1 MSRRYRTTL
10 LLALVFLTA
19 WLPRRLAL
27 DRFVTP
33 DEKLWL
39 ARSANFFYA
48 LTNKDFVNTFQREH
62 PGVTAMWAGA
72 TALAI
77 RYPEYVEEAP
87 GQLNWETNEFDAWLK
102 ANSTHTALELLVQA
116 RVEIALAIALL
127 LTISFWLARRLFDTP
142 TALLGTLLIALDPF
156 HLALSRQLHLDGLLS
171 VFSYASVLAFL
182 VFLYRGRQLR
192 YLGFSGVLA
201 AVAILTKSP
210 AVLLLPVVGLLTAM
224 DMAWRIRRDENR
236 TRVLGLGILSLIVWM
251 LFLLA
256 QFVLGWPAL
265 WVEPLDT
272 LRRMFPTTVTYA
284 MVGHKDATFF
294 LGKVVAGDP
303 GLLFYP
309 LALAFRSTPVTI
321 GGLVL
326 AAFVAWH
333 RSPPLADANGRRPA
347 RALALFALLFAVGM
361 SLVAKKFDRYLL
373 PIFPALNM
381 IAAFGWVGAARW
393 LYRAGP
399 GWSRRQGVL
408 SAGLAA
414 VVAAQ
419 AFMSLPHFPYYFTYF
434 NPLIGGARQAS
445 EVMMV
450 GWGEGLD
457 QAARY
462 LNEKPNAGRLRVA
475 AWYAQGPLDYYFDG
489 KAIPIRFADDL
500 GDTLRW
506 MQSDY
511 AVLYINQWQRQSPQ
525 PELFDY
531 FNDLTPEKTI
541 RFRGLDY
548 VRIYNLRDAPRFNYL
563 ARSDRSFS
571 DWGGAIRL
579 VDHKSPV
586 VAQPGVSVQVTF
598 ELQNLAPLDRDLN
611 VLVRVVGA
619 TGEEL
624 ARDEGWPFGSPTSAW
639 DTRDVWP
646 DGHRLA
652 VPADAAAG
660 YYRLELSFYNPAT
673 LATLPAT
680 DARTGA
686 ALGNAVVVDYI
697 RIGDP
702 PTRPAHALSPPAD
715 FAQKGAPASAVQLR
729 LLGSDIG
736 MGGGER
742 AAREN
747 TATVRPGDPL
757 HIRLFW
763 QARQSMTTDYTV
775 FVHLVGPG
783 GQLLAQWDSQPVGGF
798 FPTSFW
804 RVGQIVADD
813 VDLAVPAGAQPGTYE
828 IRAGMYDLATG
839 RRLLISRSGRPAGD
853 YVAAGTVQVP

>member
-19 WLPRRLAL
+19 WLPRRLAP

-39 ARSANFFYA
+39 ARSANFYYA
-48 LTNKDFVNTFQREH
+48 LAHRDFVNTFQREH

-77 RYPEYVEEAP
+77 RYPEYVQEAP

-116 RVEIALAIALL
+116 RVEIAMAIALL
-127 LTISFWLARRLFDTP
+127 LTVCFWLTLRLFDTP

-182 VFLYRGRQLR
+182 VFLYRGRQIR

-210 AVLLLPVVGLLTAM
+210 AALLLPFVGLLTAM
-224 DMAWRIRRDENR
+224 DMVWRIRRDENR
-236 TRVLGLGILSLIVWM
+236 TRVLCLGILSLIVWT

-256 QFVLGWPAL
+256 RFMLGWPAL

-272 LRRMFPTTVTYA
+272 LRRIFPTTVAYA
-284 MVGHKDATFF
+284 TGGHKDATFF
-294 LGKVVAGDP
+294 LGKVIASDP

-309 LALAFRSTPVTI
+309 IALAFRSTPVTI
-321 GGLVL
+321 VGLVL
-326 AAFVAWH
+326 AASVAW
-333 RSPPLADANGRRPA
+333 RRFPPFADANGRRPA
-347 RALALFALLFAVGM
+347 RALALYALLFAVGM

-373 PIFPALNM
+373 PIFPALDM
-381 IAAFGWVGAARW
+381 IAALGWVGAARW
-393 LYRAGP
+393 LHRAGP
-399 GWSRRQGVL
+399 GWSRRQG
-408 SAGLAA
+408 ALAA

-419 AFMSLPHFPYYFTYF
+419 AFMSLSHFPYYFTYF
-434 NPLIGGARQAS
+434 NPLIGGARQAA

-462 LNEKPNAGRLRVA
+462 LNEKPNADRLKVA

-489 KAIPIRFADDL
+489 RAIPIRFADNL
-500 GDTLRW
+500 GDVLRW

-511 AVLYINQWQRQSPQ
+511 AVLYINQWQRQAPL
-525 PELFDY
+525 PELLDY

-541 RFRGLDY
+541 RFNGLDY
-548 VRIYNLRDAPRFNYL
+548 VRIYNLQDAPTFDYLERSERRFT
-563 ARSDRSFS
+563 

-579 VDHKSPV
+579 VDHDSPE
-586 VAQPGVSVQVTF
+586 VAQPGQSTQVAF
-598 ELQNLAPLDRDLN
+598 QLQNLAPLDRDLN
-611 VLVRVVGA
+611 VLVRLVGA
-619 TGEEL
+619 GGREL
-624 ARDEGWPFGSPTSAW
+624 ARDEGWPFGSPTSVW
-639 DTRDVWP
+639 KLFDVWP

-652 VPADAAAG
+652 VPSDAAAG
-660 YYRLELSFYNPAT
+660 YYRLELSFYDPAT
-673 LATLPAT
+673 LAPLPAT

-686 ALGNAVVVDYI
+686 ALGDAVVVDYI
-697 RIGDP
+697 SIGDL

-715 FAQKGAPASAVQLR
+715 FAQEGSPASAVQLR

-736 MGGGER
+736 IGTGER
-742 AAREN
+742 AARGN
-747 TATVRPGDPL
+747 TVTARPGEPL

-763 QARQSMTTDYTV
+763 QAQQRMTTDYTV
-775 FVHLVGPG
+775 FVHLVGPD
-783 GQLLAQWDSQPVGGF
+783 GQLLTQRDSQPVGEF

-804 RVGQIVADD
+804 KGGQPVADD
-813 VDLAVPAGAQPGTYE
+813 YDLAILANAQPGTYE
-828 IRAGMYDLATG
+828 IRVGMYDLATG
-839 RRLLISRSGRPAGD
+839 RRLQVSRLGNATGD
-853 YVAAGTVQVP
+853 YVAAGTVWVR